1 MAFHAAHSV
10 GNAESRANTA
20 ISKELSSPGS
30 DSDVVQSRSVA
41 AGTVVNVEYTR
52 NEFPPPTRQ
61 RPSPITHR
69 RRASLR
75 STVRSSDVNVE
86 DCSGVESRGVMI
98 SSFQWV
104 RSGESRKRSEILA
117 IGDPQ
122 GVATFAGLVLVKT
135 AFFRNAERSDS
146 A

>member
-1 MAFHAAHSV
+1 LPLRPVCVQAVPLA
-10 GNAESRANTA
+10 GNCCFRIKNAG
-20 ISKELSSPGS
+20 SPTK
-30 DSDVVQSRSVA
+30 R
-41 AGTVVNVEYTR
+41 
-52 NEFPPPTRQ
+52 
-61 RPSPITHR
+61 
-69 RRASLR
+69 
-75 STVRSSDVNVE
+75 
-86 DCSGVESRGVMI
+86 
-98 SSFQWV
+98 V

>member
-1 MAFHAAHSV
+1 LVKRRIYDDEKHIHFVTFSC
-10 GNAESRANTA
+10 
-20 ISKELSSPGS
+20 
-30 DSDVVQSRSVA
+30 
-41 AGTVVNVEYTR
+41 Y
-52 NEFPPPTRQ
+52 
-61 RPSPITHR
+61 R
-69 RRASLR
+69 RRNFLHPER
-75 STVRSSDVNVE
+75 
-86 DCSGVESRGVMI
+86 
-98 SSFQWV
+98 V